1 MELNTIVPWGRN
13 FNEYQRMFNL
23 SPQDLTK
30 KILGC
35 GDGPASFNQEMN
47 DRGYRVTSV
56 DPLYQFSPE
65 QIHQRIRDCYSL
77 VLSEVYAHRD
87 RFIWYYFN
95 TVEAL
100 GQQRL
105 ATMDNFLAGYDQ
117 GKEEGRYLAQSLPSL
132 TFESHQFDLALCS
145 HLLFLYSEQLDQQ
158 FHTASI
164 LELLRVAQEVR
175 IFPLVDLT
183 GTDSIHLGAI
193 VEFLRSKNY
202 QVKLEPVSYEF
213 QRGANQM
220 LVVRSSIVHLP
231 RF

>member
-13 FNEYQRMFNL
+13 FNEYQQMFNL
-23 SPQDLTK
+23 SSQDLTK

-47 DRGYRVTSV
+47 DRGYCVTSV
-56 DPLYQFSPE
+56 DPLYQFSSA

-77 VLSEVYAHRD
+77 VLSEVREHRD
-87 RFIWYYFN
+87 RFVWDYFD

-105 ATMDNFLAGYDQ
+105 ATMDNFLADYDR
-117 GKEEGRYLAQSLPSL
+117 GKQEGRYLTQSLPSL
-132 TFESHQFDLALCS
+132 TFGDHRFDLALCS
-145 HLLFLYSEQLDQQ
+145 HLLFLYSHQLDQQ
-158 FHTASI
+158 FHVASI

-183 GTDSIHLGAI
+183 GTDSIHLDAI
-193 VEFLRSKNY
+193 MQLLRSKNY
-202 QVKLEPVSYEF
+202 QVKVEPVSYEF
-213 QRGANQM
+213 QRGSNQM
-220 LVVRSSIVHLP
+220 LVVRQSIVHLP